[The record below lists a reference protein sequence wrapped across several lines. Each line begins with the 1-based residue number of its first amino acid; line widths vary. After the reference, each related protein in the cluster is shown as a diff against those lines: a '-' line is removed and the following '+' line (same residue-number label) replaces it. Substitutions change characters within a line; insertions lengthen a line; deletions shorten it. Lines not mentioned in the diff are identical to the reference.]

1 MSRGRILILS
11 DKYLEAQAVLES
23 AIKSNPRFAPNYYF
37 LGIAQQS
44 VGLSYMAKS
53 TFARALRLHPEM
65 PEAAAALAH
74 LDANNGDYDEALRM
88 ANIAIKAN
96 PNWPSTYVVAARA
109 WFAKGNAQQGETLL
123 HSALER
129 DPTSIP
135 ALSMLLDR
143 DARRGRAQ
151 EAVQQISG
159 LTQRYPQSAG
169 LWFLLGVGYF
179 DLKDLEKSE
188 ADIRRAL
195 ALDAKTPGAYTVLA
209 EIDFAKGSAD
219 KAELNLRAAIE
230 ANPRSIV
237 NYVALESLYES
248 ENHWDEAMRLS
259 ERAHQIDPNSP
270 IVANQLAYLYLEHG
284 GDVND
289 AVTLAKMAKQ
299 KMPDSPQAADTL
311 GWAYYKSG
319 APESAVLPLRESVRK
334 VPNNATYQYHLGMAY
349 MAGGHL
355 DSAERCLRQAL
366 GDDPKFPDAALAR
379 VALGKISKGIAV
391 R

>member
-1 MSRGRILILS
+1 
-11 DKYLEAQAVLES
+11 
-23 AIKSNPRFAPNYYF
+23 
-37 LGIAQQS
+37 
-44 VGLSYMAKS
+44 
-53 TFARALRLHPEM
+53 
-65 PEAAAALAH
+65 
-74 LDANNGDYDEALRM
+74 
-88 ANIAIKAN
+88 
-96 PNWPSTYVVAARA
+96 
-109 WFAKGNAQQGETLL
+109 
-123 HSALER
+123 
-129 DPTSIP
+129 
-135 ALSMLLDR
+135 MLLDR

-159 LTQRYPQSAG
+159 LTRRYPQSAG
-169 LWFLLGVGYF
+169 LWFLLGVGYL

-209 EIDFAKGSAD
+209 EINFAKGSAD
-219 KAELNLRAAIE
+219 KAELNLRAAIK

-259 ERAHQIDPNSP
+259 ERAHQIDPDSP

-289 AVTLAKMAKQ
+289 AVTLARMAKQ

-319 APESAVLPLRESVRK
+319 APESAVLPLRESARK

-366 GDDPKFPDAALAR
+366 EDDPKFPDATLAR
-379 VALGKISKGIAV
+379 VALGKISKGMAV